1 MPIEETS
8 SFCGRRE
15 EGDHNSDLQIRE
27 GDGKKVDLQDEEDF
41 NWRRMR
47 MMAFPKGGITGTMAW
62 RHETFTNA
70 EAIQLYLLLNPTTC
84 PAYTMRK
91 A

>member
-1 MPIEETS
+1 
-8 SFCGRRE
+8 
-15 EGDHNSDLQIRE
+15 
-27 GDGKKVDLQDEEDF
+27 
-41 NWRRMR
+41 
-47 MMAFPKGGITGTMAW
+47 MAFQKGGITGTMAW

-84 PAYTMRK
+84 PAYTMLK